1 MRQSLLLNLEMTL
14 LKQEEEEVLEVSWL
28 KLYQD

>member
-14 LKQEEEEVLEVSWL
+14 LRQEEEEVLEVSWL